1 MRPRV
6 HTFLGIEV
14 VQYLSIHVARIV
26 FAASILE
33 TIVIEKKR
41 KGKEKREI
49 NWKKLKKWKRERKNE
64 NSTRGIDKKNIRHRE
79 KERVI

>member
-1 MRPRV
+1 M
-6 HTFLGIEV
+6 
-14 VQYLSIHVARIV
+14 QYLSIHVARIV

-49 NWKKLKKWKRERKNE
+49 NWKKLKRWKRERKNK

>member
-33 TIVIEKKR
+33 TIVIEKKKER
-41 KGKEKREI
+41 KGKERNKLEKIKKMEKRE
-49 NWKKLKKWKRERKNE
+49 
-64 NSTRGIDKKNIRHRE
+64 E
-79 KERVI
+79 K